1 MMKLTREKHNTSKQ
15 TDNKS
20 IIDDD
25 KDIKKNEENVTDDD
39 RLMNDIMKKNELVT
53 VISINHN
60 MQHPLRSH
68 LHAFKSDTKRR
79 SLSRKL

>member
-1 MMKLTREKHNTSKQ
+1 MMKPTRNNTIKEQ
-15 TDNKS
+15 TDNQS
-20 IIDDD
+20 TIDDD
-25 KDIKKNEENVTDDD
+25 NDKDKKNEENETDDV